1 MAELRTEEEQIQ
13 AIKDWWKKNGSSLLI
28 GIGAALAIVFGWQTW
43 QNHQQ
48 TQRTEAASQFANL
61 LNAFSD
67 QSDDNSGE
75 TVAFVAGNLKEEF
88 SDSAYAVYGMLLLA
102 RQQLMDQGDAG
113 AAVESLQWAQSRIDD
128 GTALSFVISNRL
140 ARAQFAAE
148 QYDEALATLD
158 AAGDNQ
164 AFASIYAELRGDIL
178 LAKGD
183 REGAREAYLAA
194 REQSQQGRSGVLELK
209 LSDLGVQGGA

>member
-1 MAELRTEEEQIQ
+1 MAEMRTEEEQIQ

-61 LNAFSD
+61 LNAYGD
-67 QSDDNSGE
+67 ETGENSGE

-102 RQQLMDQGDAG
+102 RQQLMDEGDAE
-113 AAVESLQWAQSRIDD
+113 AAVESLQWAQGKIDD
-128 GTALSFVISNRL
+128 GSALSFVIRNRL

-158 AAGDNQ
+158 AAGDNE

-209 LSDLGVQGGA
+209 LSDLGVKGGA